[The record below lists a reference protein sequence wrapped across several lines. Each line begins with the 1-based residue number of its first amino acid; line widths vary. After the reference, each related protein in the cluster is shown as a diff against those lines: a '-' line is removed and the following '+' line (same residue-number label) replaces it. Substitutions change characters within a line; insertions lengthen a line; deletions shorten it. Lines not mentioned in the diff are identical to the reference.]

1 MTTGELKSKIDRIW
15 HAFWSGGISKLREVI
30 EQITY
35 LLFIRWWSSSTP
47 DGVALTA
54 DDQVTEADTAPSG
67 MSFDGLEVGDD
78 AVVGDDTEL
87 ALYDSTALLGPV
99 AKLPRS
105 IRTAL
110 SRTTDLRDGRRRLV
124 VCTPSGEMI
133 HRSLAPGSEAEAR
146 TFAAR
151 LNAASAEL
159 RRS

>member
-1 MTTGELKSKIDRIW
+1 VTTGELKCKIDRIW
-15 HAFWSGGISKLREVI
+15 HAFWSGGISKPV
-30 EQITY
+30 
-35 LLFIRWWSSSTP
+35 
-47 DGVALTA
+47 
-54 DDQVTEADTAPSG
+54 PSG
-67 MSFDGLEVGDD
+67 MSFAGLEVGDD